1 MKTKVFKPNTHIC
14 RGINM
19 KKSLLVLSL
28 ATLAFLLFFS
38 CSKKEEKKEEK
49 TNSTV
54 TTVANESKDDGMEV
68 FEDIGFKVRLPKEF
82 NDLDGN
88 ITAQELGDDTDE
100 EEPVLGGL
108 QYQYISDT
116 TKQDTDKILND
127 DSLSRQ
133 EKKDKID
140 NEIYPRIKDIFSLAT
155 LRANLVKDENEIKE
169 ILFASDIKVVRKTD
183 KYIQVIT
190 FSDGSNVEG
199 LTEEEQKQYKE
210 FINVAKSI
218 QDMAQAMD
226 PKPKTQALQ
235 SITGLNFK
243 TQDLEGNEV
252 TSDIFKNADVTMVNI
267 WATWCGPC
275 KEELPDIGR
284 VAKKYRAKGAQVVA
298 ICSDVMEGDDS
309 VLDEAKEIIQDSE
322 CDFIVLRNNS
332 SFDSIFKNIQ
342 AFPTTLF
349 FDKNGDLVGD
359 VVIGGRSEAEFE
371 ALFEEILAKVKK

>member
-1 MKTKVFKPNTHIC
+1 MKTKIFKPNTHIF
-14 RGINM
+14 RGFNM
-19 KKSLLVLSL
+19 RKSLLVLSL

-54 TTVANESKDDGMEV
+54 TTAANESKDDGMEV

>member
-1 MKTKVFKPNTHIC
+1 M
-14 RGINM
+14 R
-19 KKSLLVLSL
+19 KSLLVLSL

-54 TTVANESKDDGMEV
+54 TTAANESKDDGMEV